1 MAEEIMDGSSHTL
14 GIYIDNLILRGQ
26 IAELKKE
33 IAELKK
39 KVEKS
44 EIRLNLLGF
53 HSSNIV

>member
-33 IAELKK
+33 IVELKNEL
-39 KVEKS
+39 EKDTKS
-44 EIRLNLLGF
+44 DCSPNPLL
-53 HSSNIV
+53 IML